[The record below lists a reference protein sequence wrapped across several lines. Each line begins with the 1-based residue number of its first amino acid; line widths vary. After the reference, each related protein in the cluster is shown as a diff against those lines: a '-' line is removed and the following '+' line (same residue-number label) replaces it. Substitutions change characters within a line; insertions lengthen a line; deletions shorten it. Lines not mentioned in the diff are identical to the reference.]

1 MVMTHAQ
8 PTRLQAWL
16 MAARLPT
23 LPAAVV
29 PVVVAVGLSLPR
41 ADFPWLTALVTLLAS
56 LLIQIG
62 TNFANDYYDAQKGA
76 DTAERL
82 GPTRVTAAGLIPARA
97 VLAAT
102 VLVFALAALCGVYLI
117 SVGGWPILLI
127 GVLSIAAGV
136 AYTAGPFP
144 LGYHGLG
151 EVFTFIFFGL
161 VAVIGSD
168 YLFSGSWRLVA
179 FWAALPVALLVTAII
194 VVNNLRD
201 EPTDRKAGKR
211 TTAVRY
217 GRVFA
222 RSEFSLLVIL
232 AFLTAPIAWLWAGEA
247 PYSMAAW
254 LTMPLALNLIERVG
268 KDNGRMLNRSLVGS
282 GRLQLIFGT
291 LFALGLALG

>member
-1 MVMTHAQ
+1 MSNP

-29 PVVVAVGLSLPR
+29 PVIVAAGLSLPR
-41 ADFPWLTALVTLLAS
+41 ADFPWLTALATLVAS

-62 TNFANDYYDAQKGA
+62 TNFANDYFDAQKGA

-82 GPTRVTAAGLIPARA
+82 GPTRVTAAGLIPART
-97 VLAAT
+97 VLFAT
-102 VLVFALAALCGVYLI
+102 ILVFALAALCGVYLI
-117 SVGGWPILLI
+117 TVGGWPILLI

-136 AYTAGPFP
+136 LYTAGPYP
-144 LGYHGLG
+144 LGYNGLG

-161 VAVIGSD
+161 IAVIGSD

-179 FWAALPVALLVTAII
+179 FWASLPVALLVTAII

-211 TTAVRY
+211 TTAVRF
-217 GRVFA
+217 GQKWA
-222 RSEFSLLVIL
+222 RSEFSILVLL
-232 AFLTAPIAWLWAGEA
+232 AFLTAPLAWLWAAEA
-247 PYSMAAW
+247 PYSAAAW
-254 LTMPLALNLIERVG
+254 LTMPMALTLMERVG
-268 KDNGRMLNRSLVGS
+268 KDNGRQLNRSLVGA
-282 GRLQLIFGT
+282 GRLQLIFG
-291 LFALGLALG
+291 LLYAVGLALG

>member
-1 MVMTHAQ
+1 MTTP
-8 PTRLQAWL
+8 PTRLQAWI

-29 PVVVAVGLSLPR
+29 PVIVAAGLSLPR
-41 ADFPWLTALVTLLAS
+41 TDFPWLTALVTLLAS

-62 TNFANDYYDAQKGA
+62 TNFANDYFDAKKGA

-82 GPTRVTAAGLIPARA
+82 GPTRVTAAGLIPPRT
-97 VLAAT
+97 VLVAT
-102 VLVFALAALCGVYLI
+102 ILVFALAALCGAYLI
-117 SVGGWPILLI
+117 TVGGWPILLI

-136 AYTAGPFP
+136 LYTAGPYP
-144 LGYHGLG
+144 LGYNGLG

-179 FWAALPVALLVTAII
+179 FWASLPVALLVTAII

-211 TTAVRY
+211 TTAVRF
-217 GRVFA
+217 GQKFA
-222 RSEFSLLVIL
+222 RNEFAILVLL
-232 AFLTAPIAWLWAGEA
+232 AYLTAPLAWLWAGEA
-247 PYSMAAW
+247 PYSAAAW
-254 LTMPLALNLIERVG
+254 LTMPLALTLIERVG
-268 KDNGRMLNRSLVGS
+268 KDSGRQLNRSLVGA
-282 GRLQLIFGT
+282 GRLQLFFGL
-291 LFALGLALG
+291 LFAVGLALG